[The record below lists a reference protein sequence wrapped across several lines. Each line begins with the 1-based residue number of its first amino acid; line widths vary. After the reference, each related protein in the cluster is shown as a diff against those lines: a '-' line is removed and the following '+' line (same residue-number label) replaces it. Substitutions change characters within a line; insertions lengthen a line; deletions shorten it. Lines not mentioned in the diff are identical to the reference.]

1 MRVETCEKPCGCYQ
15 PKQGDLETQEQS
27 LNIKQVINDTV
38 NATVL
43 KLKMAGL
50 MRDDRKTAY
59 QKTEEL
65 LRNYNAFVESD
76 QPYTQKLVK
85 KINEALKSIEDDFYY
100 EIIPMIYFNG
110 DTREAVA
117 EYLDTTVTTV
127 SRNKTRLV
135 NKLKA
140 RLCSDDVIYE
150 LFL

>member
-1 MRVETCEKPCGCYQ
+1 MQDDE
-15 PKQGDLETQEQS
+15 
-27 LNIKQVINDTV
+27 IKKIINDTV
-38 NATVL
+38 NTTVL

-65 LRNYNAFVESD
+65 LRNYNAFVASD

-100 EIIPMIYFNG
+100 EIIPMIYFNEN
-110 DTREAVA
+110 TREAVA